1 MEQCVLD
8 HLVVTAPSLSAGAEF
23 VERELGVAMQPGGE
37 HSRMGTH
44 NLLLRLGDAAYLEVI
59 SINPYAPNPGRPRWF
74 ALDHPDTMT
83 QPGLCT
89 WVARTSSIREAL
101 SANRE
106 DLGPVEVMS
115 RGDMEWQITTP
126 SDGRP
131 PLDGT
136 VPALI
141 QWPSGRHPASTL
153 PDAGCTFLRLEAY
166 HPDPARVSA
175 VIDCLGLHDSICV
188 RPLPPGVRGYLAA
201 YINTPTGQRCIATP
215 SRRPDRP

>member
-1 MEQCVLD
+1 MGRKFSDLD
-8 HLVVTAPSLSAGAEF
+8 ATAFDLGAEF

-74 ALDHPDTMT
+74 DLDYPDTMT
-83 QPGLCT
+83 EPRLCT
-89 WVARTSSIREAL
+89 CVARTSSIRDAL
-101 SANRE
+101 SATRE

-141 QWPSGRHPASTL
+141 EWSGGPHPASQL

-166 HPDPARVSA
+166 HPEPAGVSA
-175 VIDCLGLHDSICV
+175 VIDCLGLHDTISV

-215 SRRPDRP
+215 NHRLDRP